1 MLFHTELLY
10 LLKITDKNKI
20 MKAGGSKSKI
30 LKKLTKRAY
39 AILDWDNKK
48 ANPSI
53 VKRIMSA
60 TNQENEIMYDSIR
73 FSEVYQEAVED
84 YTLEQEKKQ
93 ISHSLE
99 SWDYTLLHT
108 SNLTKKQKKNR
119 AKNKSAKQSR
129 KINRK

>member
-20 MKAGGSKSKI
+20 MH
-30 LKKLTKRAY
+30 
-39 AILDWDNKK
+39 
-48 ANPSI
+48 
-53 VKRIMSA
+53 
-60 TNQENEIMYDSIR
+60 DSIR
-73 FSEVYQEAVED
+73 FSKVYQEAVEK
-84 YTLEQEKKQ
+84 YMLEQEKKH

-99 SWDYTLLHT
+99 NWDYNLLHA

-119 AKNKSAKQSR
+119 AKSKSAKQSR